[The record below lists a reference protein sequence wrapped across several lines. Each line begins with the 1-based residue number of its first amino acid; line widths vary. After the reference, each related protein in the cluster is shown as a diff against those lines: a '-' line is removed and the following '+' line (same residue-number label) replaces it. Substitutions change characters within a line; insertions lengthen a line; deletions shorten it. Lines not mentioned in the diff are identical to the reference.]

1 MNFAKHVLEHGGT
14 IKPLIIPPEYTNGT
28 GLCNPSVLVKDN
40 KILVNLRHLQ
50 YTLYHSELN
59 NFEHPY
65 GPLVYL
71 HPENDCTLTTTNFL
85 CELNDSLDI
94 TYYKK
99 VDTSHLDVPPLWEF
113 VGLED
118 ARLIHWDDKFYL
130 CGVRRDL
137 DTIGTGR
144 MELSELAIEE
154 NNVFEISRARI
165 PGPPPD
171 KEYCNK
177 NWMPILNQ
185 PYHFV
190 KWTNGTEVVKFD
202 PMGLTTKT
210 VVQKNWIYHPRDMR
224 GGSQV
229 LPFKDGYF
237 CLIHETDLYK
247 SEAGRKDATY
257 RHRFVVWDK
266 DWNIIKVS
274 PEFSFLNTKIEF
286 ACGMAK
292 LKNDY
297 LITFG
302 FQDNAAYILR
312 VNEKIIEDFIYDK
325 TN

>member
-1 MNFAKHVLEHGGT
+1 MNFVKYVLDHNGI
-14 IKPLIIPPEYTNGT
+14 IKPLLISPEHTNGT
-28 GLCNPSVLVKDN
+28 GLCNPSILIKEE

-50 YTLYHSELN
+50 YTLYHSEKQ

-71 HPENDCTLTTTNFL
+71 HPENDCTLTTTNFY

-94 TYYKK
+94 TYYSK
-99 VDTSHLDVPPLWEF
+99 VDTSNFDIPPKWEF

-118 ARLIHWDDKFYL
+118 ARLIHWDNKLYL

-144 MELSELAIEE
+144 MELSEIVKHD
-154 NNVFEISRARI
+154 NKIVEISRARI
-165 PGPPPD
+165 PAPPPD

-177 NWMPILNQ
+177 NWMPILDQ

-190 KWTNGTEVVKFD
+190 KWVNGTEIVKFD
-202 PMGLTTKT
+202 PVGLTTKT
-210 VVQKNWIYHPRDMR
+210 VIQKDRVYNSKDMR

-229 LPFKDGYF
+229 LPFKNGYF

-257 RHRFVVWDK
+257 RHKFVVWDK
-266 DWNIIKVS
+266 NWNIIKIS
-274 PEFSFLNTKIEF
+274 KEFSFLNAKIEF

-302 FQDNAAYILR
+302 FQDNAAYILK
-312 VNEKIIEDFIYDK
+312 VNEQVIEDFIDDK
-325 TN
+325 IN